1 MEKPP
6 IEKPRSEKITG
17 AGAHARRDPV
27 LLLQNIPFA
36 GFLGVRLELAGDEL
50 TGHLPFSP
58 HLIGNPMLPALH
70 GGVIGAFMEITAM
83 AQLGWHANFEHMP
96 KPIDV
101 TVQYLRSGKPVDTYA
116 RAVVNR
122 VGRTVA
128 NVEVSAWQESRH
140 HPIAT
145 LQAHFL
151 TG

>member
-1 MEKPP
+1 MDKPT
-6 IEKPRSEKITG
+6 SENLSGPG
-17 AGAHARRDPV
+17 ALGKRDPA
-27 LLLQNIPFA
+27 LLLKGIPFA
-36 GFLGVRLELAGDEL
+36 AFLGVRLELAGDEL
-50 TGHLPFSP
+50 TGHLPFSA

-83 AQLGWHANFEHMP
+83 AQLGFHANFEHMP

-101 TVQYLRSGKPVDTYA
+101 TVQYLRSGKPVDTFA